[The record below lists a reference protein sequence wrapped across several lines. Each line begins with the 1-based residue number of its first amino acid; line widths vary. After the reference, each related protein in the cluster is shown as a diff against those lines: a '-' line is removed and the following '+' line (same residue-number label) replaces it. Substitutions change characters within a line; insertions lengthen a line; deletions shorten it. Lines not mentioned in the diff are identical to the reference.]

1 MAAEY
6 DMVIIDS
13 KAKIIEINPGS
24 RSGRKKIIGKTT
36 PYGKPEDPEY
46 FQKYYETKYKT
57 PIECTICGCFVTKYA
72 MFKHT
77 FTKFCRETKILKE
90 KQEAINIAN

>member
-6 DMVIIDS
+6 DMIIIDS
-13 KAKIIEINPGS
+13 KAKIIEINPRS

-46 FQKYYETKYKT
+46 FQNYYENKYKT